1 MENSGVISSDAHPD
15 DAPKR
20 TAEGSKRG
28 GLDQFCTGP
37 RGDLLRALGEAV
49 RAGLEGGDA
58 LLVRVAAAALAEL
71 SASR

>member
-1 MENSGVISSDAHPD
+1 
-15 DAPKR
+15 
-20 TAEGSKRG
+20 
-28 GLDQFCTGP
+28 LDQFCTGP